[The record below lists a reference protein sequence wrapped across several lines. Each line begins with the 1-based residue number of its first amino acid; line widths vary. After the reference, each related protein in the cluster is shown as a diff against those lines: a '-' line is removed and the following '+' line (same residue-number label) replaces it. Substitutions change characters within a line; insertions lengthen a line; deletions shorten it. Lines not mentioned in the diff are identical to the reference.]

1 MRRVLDARIRYYYYY
16 GSRYCKMGMAMEVE
30 YMQVKLRKRQLT
42 VVRLLGGG
50 GGEKVCV
57 LSICALS
64 RLEPR
69 VVSLLVPSIGYPPPS
84 VFRCRSMQR
93 SPSALKRKRTE
104 EKRLLAAKD
113 ENLSRLT
120 MHTKNRSTSSSS
132 SSSS

>member
-1 MRRVLDARIRYYYYY
+1 MRRVLDARIRYYYY
-16 GSRYCKMGMAMEVE
+16 GSRYCEMGMAMEVE

-42 VVRLLGGG
+42 VVRLLGGE
-50 GGEKVCV
+50 GEKVCV

-104 EKRLLAAKD
+104 KK
-113 ENLSRLT
+113 
-120 MHTKNRSTSSSS
+120 TSSCSKGRES
-132 SSSS
+132 VEANDAYKK